1 MAVAISALPQGECK
15 RCSKCGEV
23 KPLDH
28 FRRETRKG
36 KGCSHGRRSSCRV
49 CWAAEVRGR
58 VVSKVTGFRITSPEH
73 AARMV
78 EIRAERAATESSRRQ
93 EERRRG
99 LEQYHERYRN
109 DPAYREAMLEKSR
122 QRYRANVE
130 RERER
135 VRHYKH
141 ANPAKASAWGCK
153 RWKRAT
159 QASDGTLTASQ
170 VRQALRSR
178 RTCPYCL
185 TKITPETAHL
195 DHIIALSRGG
205 IHGLVNVVPCCSTC
219 NARKNAKPFDEWVAM
234 LDERGR
240 ESALRLYRERY
251 GAEPEQAQLL

>member
-1 MAVAISALPQGECK
+1 MAEAISALPQGECK

-23 KPLDH
+23 RPLDD

-49 CWAAEVRGR
+49 CWAAEVRSR

-73 AARMV
+73 AARL
-78 EIRAERAATESSRRQ
+78 AELKAEKPDRR
-93 EERRRG
+93 ER
-99 LEQYHERYRN
+99 ERL
-109 DPAYREAMLEKSR
+109 RER
-122 QRYRANVE
+122 QRYQTDPEYRRRQLERRKQRYGANTE

-135 VRHYKH
+135 VRNYKH
-141 ANPAKASAWGCK
+141 ANPDKASAWGCK

-159 QASDGTLTASQ
+159 QASDGTLTAPQ

-178 RTCPYCL
+178 LTCPYCL

-195 DHIIALSRGG
+195 DHIIPLSRGG
-205 IHGLVNVVPCCSTC
+205 IHGLVNVVPCCGTC
-219 NARKNAKPFDEWVAM
+219 NVRKNAKPFGEWVAM

-240 ESALRLYRERY
+240 TSALRLYRERY
-251 GAEPEQAQLL
+251 GATPEQGHLL